1 MVFIN
6 DGNILHKP
14 FSGLVFSFFVGKG
27 GGGNILE
34 RFAVIKSLDLPKIWY
49 TNSRIMNLG
58 SVIP

>member
-1 MVFIN
+1 MMGTFYVNPIQDWSF
-6 DGNILHKP
+6 
-14 FSGLVFSFFVGKG
+14 FFVGEGSG
-27 GGGNILE
+27 GDILE